1 MENIQTAIQAAID
14 TMPTDFK
21 DAIYGE
27 LSRKVDDALLLKKIE
42 ISNSIFNNKTEDDA
56 GVEDGQDFKTEE
68 ENVDEDL

>member
-1 MENIQTAIQAAID
+1 MENIHTAIQAAID